1 MDFEQLLKR
10 VEWLDEER
18 RKDKLIIASL
28 DDRLRKVE
36 GNNTSILQEIREI
49 SNELNRLKTIP
60 SRFDTVDAAI
70 SQLRVEY
77 TRAVESI
84 EKQRIEKDREIEKIR
99 LADIESLNA
108 SIANV
113 RKAMEVLPEMKKDIK
128 AREEEEHR
136 LIKLIGEF
144 DKKILEIK
152 RSDEEYR
159 RAQKILEENVRQDSK
174 RILDLQGEISSTR
187 KRIEEQRGKIDLA
200 SENLRKIE
208 MRQNEI
214 LNSETER
221 KQSQVAFIEKN
232 NMLQVEKDRVWKEW
246 KSRFELISSQA
257 INLDEQL
264 QTLDATQRAIRHSQ
278 AAFEEIT
285 QKFERRI
292 NEITEMQRL
301 VEDRMRQDWI
311 SFKADDQKR
320 WSNYMISQEEQ
331 YQESARIF
339 EKFET
344 RLLQLEEISQE
355 INDLTNQIVQSNERS
370 LQSLFKFIKE
380 VNEDFTDN
388 FDTKRS

>member
-36 GNNTSILQEIREI
+36 GNNTTILQEIREI
-49 SNELNRLKTIP
+49 TNELNRLKTIP

-70 SQLRVEY
+70 SQLRVESS
-77 TRAVESI
+77 RAVESI

-99 LADIESLNA
+99 LADLESLNA
-108 SIANV
+108 SIANL
-113 RKAMEVLPEMKKDIK
+113 RKALEILPEMKKDIK

-159 RAQKILEENVRQDSK
+159 RANKILEENVRQDSK

-187 KRIEEQRGKIDLA
+187 KRTEEQRGKIDLVT
-200 SENLRKIE
+200 ENLRKIE

-232 NMLQVEKDRVWKEW
+232 NMLQVERDRIWKEW
-246 KSRFELISSQA
+246 QSRFEVISNQA

-320 WSNYMISQEEQ
+320 WSNYMISQDEQ
-331 YQESARIF
+331 YQETNRIF
-339 EKFET
+339 EKFEN

-355 INDLTNQIVQSNERS
+355 LNDLTNLIVQSNERS
-370 LQSLFKFIKE
+370 LQSLFKFLKE

-388 FDTKRS
+388 FDMKRS

>member
-1 MDFEQLLKR
+1 MDFEQLLKH

-36 GNNTSILQEIREI
+36 GNNTSLLQEIREI
-49 SNELNRLKTIP
+49 SNELNRLKTIS
-60 SRFDTVDAAI
+60 SRFETIDAAI
-70 SQLRVEY
+70 SQIRVEY

-99 LADIESLNA
+99 LADQESLNA

-152 RSDEEYR
+152 RSDDEYH
-159 RAQKILEENVRQDSK
+159 RAHKILEENVRQDSK

-200 SENLRKIE
+200 TENLRKIE

-214 LNSETER
+214 LSSETER

-232 NMLQVEKDRVWKEW
+232 NMLQVERDRVWKEW
-246 KSRFELISSQA
+246 QSRFEVISNQA

-320 WSNYMISQEEQ
+320 WSNYMISQDEQ
-331 YQESARIF
+331 YQETNRIF
-339 EKFET
+339 EKFEN

-355 INDLTNQIVQSNERS
+355 LNDLTNLIVQSNERS

-380 VNEDFTDN
+380 VNADFTDN

>member
-1 MDFEQLLKR
+1 MDFEQILKR

-28 DDRLRKVE
+28 DDRLRKAE
-36 GNNTSILQEIREI
+36 GNNTTILQEIREV
-49 SNELNRLKTIP
+49 SNETNRIKTIA
-60 SRFDTVDAAI
+60 SRFDSVDAAI

-84 EKQRIEKDREIEKIR
+84 EKLRIEKDREIEKVR
-99 LADIESLNA
+99 LADLESLNS

-113 RKAMEVLPEMKKDIK
+113 RKGLEILPEMKKDIK

-144 DKKILEIK
+144 DKKIIDIK
-152 RSDEEYR
+152 RADEEYR

-187 KRIEEQRGKIDLA
+187 KRIEEQRGKVDLTT
-200 SENLRKIE
+200 ENLRKIE
-208 MRQNEI
+208 MRQNEL
-214 LNSETER
+214 LNSESER
-221 KQSQVAFIEKN
+221 KQAQVLFIEKN
-232 NMLQVEKDRVWKEW
+232 NMSQVEKDRVWKEW
-246 KSRFELISSQA
+246 QARFEVISNQA

-264 QTLDATQRAIRHSQ
+264 QSLDATQRAIRHSQ

-320 WSNYMISQEEQ
+320 WSNYMISEEEQ
-331 YQESARIF
+331 LQETTRIF
-339 EKFET
+339 EKFEN
-344 RLLQLEEISQE
+344 RLMRLEEISQE
-355 INDLTNQIVQSNERS
+355 LNDLTNQIVQTNERS

>member
-36 GNNTSILQEIREI
+36 GNNTSSLQEIREM

-77 TRAVESI
+77 TRAIESI
-84 EKQRIEKDREIEKIR
+84 EKQRIEKDREIEKVR
-99 LADIESLNA
+99 LADLESLNT

-113 RKAMEVLPEMKKDIK
+113 RKGLDVLPEMKKNIK
-128 AREEEEHR
+128 AREEEENR
-136 LIKLIGEF
+136 LIKIIGEF
-144 DKKILEIK
+144 DKKVLDIK
-152 RSDEEYR
+152 RADDEYR
-159 RAQKILEENVRQDSK
+159 RSQKILEENVRQDSK

-200 SENLRKIE
+200 TENLRKIE
-208 MRQNEI
+208 MRLNEL
-214 LNSETER
+214 LNSETDR
-221 KQSQVAFIEKN
+221 KQAQVAFIEKY
-232 NMLQVEKDRVWKEW
+232 NMSQVEKDRVWKEW
-246 KSRFELISSQA
+246 QARFEVISNQA
-257 INLDEQL
+257 INLDGQL
-264 QTLDATQRAIRHSQ
+264 QALDATQRAIRHSQ
-278 AAFEEIT
+278 AAFEDIT

-320 WSNYMISQEEQ
+320 WSNYMISQEELL
-331 YQESARIF
+331 QENTRIF
-339 EKFET
+339 EKFEN
-344 RLLQLEEISQE
+344 RLIQLEEISQE
-355 INDLTNQIVQSNERS
+355 INDLTNQMVLSNERS
-370 LQSLFKFIKE
+370 LQSLFKFVKE
-380 VNEDFTDN
+380 VNEDFTDS

>member
-1 MDFEQLLKR
+1 MDFEQLIKR

-28 DDRLRKVE
+28 DDRLRKAE
-36 GNNTSILQEIREI
+36 GNNTTFLQEIREI
-49 SNELNRLKTIP
+49 TNELNRLKTIP

-113 RKAMEVLPEMKKDIK
+113 RKALEVLPEMKKDIK

-144 DKKILEIK
+144 EKKILEIK

-159 RAQKILEENVRQDSK
+159 RAHKILEENVRQDSK

-200 SENLRKIE
+200 TENLRKIE

-232 NMLQVEKDRVWKEW
+232 NMLQVERDRTWKEW
-246 KSRFELISSQA
+246 QSRFEVISNQA

-331 YQESARIF
+331 YQETNRIF
-339 EKFET
+339 EKFEN

-355 INDLTNQIVQSNERS
+355 LNDLTNQIVQSNERS

>member
-10 VEWLDEER
+10 IEWLDEER

-36 GNNTSILQEIREI
+36 GNNISVLQETREI

-70 SQLRVEY
+70 SQIRVEY

-84 EKQRIEKDREIEKIR
+84 EKQRIEKDREIEKTRI
-99 LADIESLNA
+99 ADVESLNI

-113 RKAMEVLPEMKKDIK
+113 RKALEVLPEMKKDIK

-187 KRIEEQRGKIDLA
+187 KRIEEQRGKVDLA
-200 SENLRKIE
+200 TENLRKIE

-221 KQSQVAFIEKN
+221 KQLQVAFIEKN

-246 KSRFELISSQA
+246 QSRFELISSQA